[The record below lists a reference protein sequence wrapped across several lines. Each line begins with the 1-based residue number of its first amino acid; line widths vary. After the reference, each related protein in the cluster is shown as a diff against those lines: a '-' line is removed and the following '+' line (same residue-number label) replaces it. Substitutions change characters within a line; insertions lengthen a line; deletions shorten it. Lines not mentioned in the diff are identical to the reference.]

1 MASGLYRHLEKNK
14 GRGSRAYALEPWV
27 HMFVLEIKPDMVT
40 TKDLKPVAPSKY
52 EAYDLPVN
60 GPSKWEVVEGGDIQA
75 TVKGPLGPAN
85 FKLIPIALDNKD
97 WYISEM
103 KKAGLDPPSDY
114 YDTSPPGY
122 DPTPPGYEPTPP
134 GYDPGPPG
142 DDPIDDPVLPGP
154 PGEEPG
160 IQPIPKP
167 KPLPKPRPIVIPG
180 DVTPDCGG
188 DGQIICTTKPAYRAG
203 KAAKLGCPGKNLHFS
218 PRNGGECWSCP
229 SGYKRTL
236 NFITSKKACTKKAFK
251 GPYSKATFVRS
262 VWGCPAGQFH
272 IAKNGG
278 TCMACPKG
286 YKRVHAAGADTL
298 VCKVEKKYKC
308 DGPLVVANL
317 PPEKNP
323 FANIFGFSRTK
334 VCGQKFDIAKEA
346 AKDSVDAAK
355 VAYHMNRLKDDVLK
369 YGQGAFAVYHALKD
383 KNWNSAWQHLQGLD
397 SYQDLLQAAR
407 EAEYRSITVGLAG
420 DVQIIL
426 GANTEYG
433 IAIDVYNPTNF
444 RGYNT
449 TGFSKG
455 IAAGADL
462 GVAVGLWRGELDSLP
477 GPSQGIATSVGATY
491 SGGAG
496 VWYSYYTPETIGQ
509 QYLGLTVTGGG
520 GIGFEVGEY
529 DEVYTI
535 FKD

>member
-1 MASGLYRHLEKNK
+1 MMRLFKKSCMLFALLFLIATQSYSAENITQVAQVPAFLPNK
-14 GRGSRAYALEPWV
+14 SDVAKTKPMPIDGVWLVSPLGKKIRVEEGRAYALEPWV

-103 KKAGLDPPSDY
+103 KKAVLDPPSDY

-236 NFITSKKACTKKAFK
+236 NFITSKKACLRKLLK
-251 GPYSKATFVRS
+251 GRIQRQLS
-262 VWGCPAGQFH
+262 
-272 IAKNGG
+272 
-278 TCMACPKG
+278 
-286 YKRVHAAGADTL
+286 
-298 VCKVEKKYKC
+298 
-308 DGPLVVANL
+308 
-317 PPEKNP
+317 
-323 FANIFGFSRTK
+323 
-334 VCGQKFDIAKEA
+334 
-346 AKDSVDAAK
+346 
-355 VAYHMNRLKDDVLK
+355 
-369 YGQGAFAVYHALKD
+369 
-383 KNWNSAWQHLQGLD
+383 
-397 SYQDLLQAAR
+397 
-407 EAEYRSITVGLAG
+407 
-420 DVQIIL
+420 
-426 GANTEYG
+426 
-433 IAIDVYNPTNF
+433 
-444 RGYNT
+444 
-449 TGFSKG
+449 
-455 IAAGADL
+455 
-462 GVAVGLWRGELDSLP
+462 
-477 GPSQGIATSVGATY
+477 
-491 SGGAG
+491 
-496 VWYSYYTPETIGQ
+496 
-509 QYLGLTVTGGG
+509 
-520 GIGFEVGEY
+520 
-529 DEVYTI
+529 
-535 FKD
+535 